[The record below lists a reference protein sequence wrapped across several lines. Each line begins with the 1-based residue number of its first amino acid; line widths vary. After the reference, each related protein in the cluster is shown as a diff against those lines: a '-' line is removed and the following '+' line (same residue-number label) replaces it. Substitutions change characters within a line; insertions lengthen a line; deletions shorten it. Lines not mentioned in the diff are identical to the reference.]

1 LLGGFALVTKSRVE
15 EYYERHARSY
25 SPRGGFSP
33 DDIGN
38 SLYFGD
44 QITWHFL
51 KKYAPRRKT
60 SLILDAGGGTGDWA
74 LLFAKLG
81 YRNIVLADISQ
92 SMLDEA
98 KRKFVT
104 VENMTVSCVKSD
116 IANLKEFPTGAF
128 DFVFSQGDPIS
139 LCLKPR
145 AAVKALSR
153 VAKKGAHVIA
163 MMDTKFARV
172 PRLIEAGKLNQA
184 VKLLKTN
191 IAWDAWDEWNDQ
203 EFPSRPLTWEE
214 LAEYFEQAGLEV
226 VEIIGAEVFTNHIR
240 KNVLDKLKADP
251 KTRKSLLKM
260 EFEYCTNRSL
270 VNMARHLQ
278 MVGLKN

>member
-1 LLGGFALVTKSRVE
+1 MTKSRVE
-15 EYYERHARSY
+15 EYYDRHARSY
-25 SPRGGFSP
+25 TPRGGFSP
-33 DDIGN
+33 DDIRNG
-38 SLYFGD
+38 LYFGD
-44 QITWHFL
+44 QTAWHFL

-60 SLILDAGGGTGDWA
+60 SLILDAGAGTGDWA

-81 YRNIVLADISQ
+81 YRNLVLADISEG
-92 SMLDEA
+92 MLDEA
-98 KRKFVT
+98 RRQFAT
-104 VENMTVSCVKSD
+104 VENMTVSFVKSD
-116 IANLKEFPTGAF
+116 ISNLKEFPTGMF
-128 DFVFSQGDPIS
+128 DFVFSQGDPVS

-145 AAVKALSR
+145 AAVKALAR

-163 MMDTKFARV
+163 MMDTKFGRV
-172 PRLIEAGKLNQA
+172 PRLIEAGKLSQA

-191 IAWDAWDEWNDQ
+191 IAWAAWDEWDDQ

-214 LAEYFEQAGLEV
+214 LTEYFEQAGLEV
-226 VEIIGAEVFTNHIR
+226 VEVIGLEVFTNQMR
-240 KNVLDKLKADP
+240 KGVLDRLKADP

-260 EFEYCTNRSL
+260 EFEHCTNRSL